1 MSEPA
6 ADRLAP
12 AESAVPQT
20 AVVKTAESQATS
32 VAAAQSPSG
41 TPSTPRLVIRIRIP
55 EGALR
60 IPEGAPIVPVR
71 RRLNRG
77 ALLLIAG
84 VVALLLSWVGISM
97 FRSDPTS
104 APPATEAAR
113 NSQSQSPAPVPMPGQ
128 AAPVVSGQPLPKP
141 STETSETKAAAVE
154 PRSTEAKSVASQ
166 VQKQPD
172 ASRSPI
178 NEVIPDVPRSAR
190 ETIRGTI
197 RVSIRVIVDKEGTVL
212 DTTVDEPG
220 PSRYFE
226 RLAIAAAKTWTFA
239 PADSEEQRKM
249 LVRFYFTR
257 AGTTVRGN
265 SVQ

>member
-1 MSEPA
+1 
-6 ADRLAP
+6 
-12 AESAVPQT
+12 
-20 AVVKTAESQATS
+20 
-32 VAAAQSPSG
+32 
-41 TPSTPRLVIRIRIP
+41 
-55 EGALR
+55 
-60 IPEGAPIVPVR
+60 
-71 RRLNRG
+71 LNRG

-97 FRSDPTS
+97 LRSDPTS

-113 NSQSQSPAPVPMPGQ
+113 NSQSQSPAPVPVPGQ
-128 AAPVVSGQPLPKP
+128 AAPVVSDQPLPKP
-141 STETSETKAAAVE
+141 STETSETKAPAVE
-154 PRSTEAKSVASQ
+154 PRSTEAKSV
-166 VQKQPD
+166 

-212 DTTVDEPG
+212 DATVDEPG

-226 RLAIAAAKTWTFA
+226 RLALAAAKTWTFA